1 MVEFFQRLFGTDF
14 MPHVYCLRDASV
26 IWLHVTSDAVVAIS
40 YFLIPVALVSMIRQR
55 RDLAFPWMFAL
66 FGLFILACGST
77 HLLAIYTLWHPVYRF
92 EGAVKAITAL
102 ASLPTALILF
112 RLLPRVVAL
121 PSPAQLRESNEALAS
136 EVNERRLA
144 EQRVRDLNVELEH
157 RVRERTADLEAAN
170 QKLRIA
176 NEHLVANGQ
185 ALKKSEAQFRTLV
198 EAVPDIVWTPL
209 PQGKVDYFNSRW
221 FAYTGQSEEESR
233 DWGWTRAIH
242 PDDVGRCLERWNE
255 ALRTVSPYEVE
266 YRIRKRDGNYRW
278 FLGRALALRSDS
290 EVDRWL
296 GSCTDIQN
304 QKEAAETLERNN
316 QELEELAF
324 ATAHDLQE
332 PLRLVILQT
341 QMMQLR
347 LGAHADSAVKELA
360 GHVVEGARRLHNLQ
374 SAIMEYV
381 HVSSGD
387 WDPRPTRSETSLKK
401 AIASVPELTG
411 PPDARISYD
420 ALPEVLAQPEQLTAV
435 FRHLLS
441 NAVKYAGREALR
453 IHVAASTQG
462 GEVCFI
468 VKDNGIGIGQ
478 QFHER
483 IFGLFKRLHG
493 PDVPGTGVG
502 LALCRKI
509 IQRHGGRIWVQSAP
523 GEGAAFH
530 FTMKAVA
537 RTEAQDRPAGP
548 SGPAPWQTPE
558 PLPG

>member
-1 MVEFFQRLFGTDF
+1 MAEFFHKLLGTDF
-14 MPHVYCLRDASV
+14 MPHVYCLRDAGV
-26 IWLHVTSDAVVAIS
+26 IWLHVTSDAIVAIS
-40 YFLIPVALVSMIRQR
+40 YFLIPVALICMIRQR

-92 EGAVKAITAL
+92 EGMIKAVTAL
-102 ASLPTALILF
+102 ASLPTAVILF

-144 EQRVRDLNVELEH
+144 EQRVRNLNIELEH
-157 RVRERTADLEAAN
+157 RVRERTVDLESAN
-170 QKLRIA
+170 EKLRLA
-176 NEHLVANGQ
+176 NEHLIANEQ
-185 ALKKSEAQFRTLV
+185 ALKKSEEQFRTLV
-198 EAVPDIVWTPL
+198 EAVPDIVWTSS

-221 FAYTGQSEEESR
+221 LSYTGQSADESH

-242 PDDVGRCLERWNE
+242 PEDIGRCLERWNE
-255 ALRTVSPYEVE
+255 ALRTVAPYEVE
-266 YRIRKRDGNYRW
+266 YRIRNKDGKYRW
-278 FLGRALALRSDS
+278 FLGRGVALRSGS

-304 QKEAAETLERNN
+304 QKEAAETLRRNN

-347 LGAHADSAVKELA
+347 LGTHPDPAVKELA
-360 GHVVEGARRLHNLQ
+360 GQVVEGARRLHNLQ

-381 HVSSGD
+381 HVTSGD
-387 WDPRPTRSETSLKK
+387 WAPQPTRSQASLQR
-401 AIASVPELTG
+401 AIRSIPELAVASGAAITH
-411 PPDARISYD
+411 DT
-420 ALPEVLAQPEQLTAV
+420 LPEVMAQPEQLTAV
-435 FRHLLS
+435 FRHLLA
-441 NAVKYAGREALR
+441 NAVKYAGQEALR
-453 IHVAASTQG
+453 IHVSASAEG
-462 GEVCFI
+462 GEVTFM
-468 VKDNGIGIGQ
+468 VRDNGIGIGRE
-478 QFHER
+478 FHER

-493 PDVPGTGVG
+493 PNVPGTGVG

-509 IQRHGGRIWVQSAP
+509 IQRHGGHIWVQSAA
-523 GEGAAFH
+523 GEGATFL
-530 FTMKAVA
+530 FTMKAA
-537 RTEAQDRPAGP
+537 LRPEMEERAAVQ
-548 SGPAPWQTPE
+548 SGQP
-558 PLPG
+558 